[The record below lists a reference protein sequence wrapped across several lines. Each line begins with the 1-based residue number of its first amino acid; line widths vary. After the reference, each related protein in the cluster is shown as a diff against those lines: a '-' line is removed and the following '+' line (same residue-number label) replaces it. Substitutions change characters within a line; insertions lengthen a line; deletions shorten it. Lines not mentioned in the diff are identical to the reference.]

1 MPKIR
6 TLLHLSILL
15 LLLTVLALPA
25 QAQEF
30 TLANRAGCTFATTG
44 NNPFFPLW
52 PGYSLTLE
60 GEEEDDE
67 DELVEIRSINTVL
80 TDTEMVDG
88 VLTRVYEEVEFED
101 GELVEVSRNFFAQ
114 CRETGDVWYFGE
126 DVDDYEDGMIVGH
139 SGQWRAGVNGALAGI
154 VMPGTPM
161 VGARYYEEF
170 APGVA
175 LDRGEI
181 VAVDEEVTLGIGTF
195 TGVLQIEDSSDF
207 DPENTGEKLYA
218 PGVGNIVDEALELVE
233 ITLPPC
239 LPDATTHCLAD
250 GRFMVRADFADFDGN
265 EGDGNAILASGTSG
279 EFYFFSPTNTEL
291 LVKVIDACN
300 TSFDSFW
307 VFAAGLTNVEVTLT
321 VTDTIS
327 GQVQEYENPLGTDF
341 APVLDTD
348 AFLTCP

>member
-6 TLLHLSILL
+6 TLLHLLTLTLL
-15 LLLTVLALPA
+15 LAVLAGPA
-25 QAQEF
+25 LAQEF

-44 NNPFFPLW
+44 SNAYFPLW

-67 DELVEIRSINTVL
+67 GELVEIRSINTVL
-80 TDTEMVDG
+80 TDTERVDG

-101 GELVEVSRNFFAQ
+101 GELVEIARNFFAQ
-114 CRETGDVWYFGE
+114 CRETGDIWYFGE

-139 SGQWRAGVNGALAGI
+139 SGEWRAGVNGALAGI

-291 LVKVIDACN
+291 LVKVIDACG